1 MIQVVNRALDI
12 IEFIASSG
20 RKDVPLKEIAD
31 NLGLN
36 HGTCA
41 NIIKTLVTRDYL
53 EKTSERG
60 KGYGLGPM
68 LYFITGD
75 FSYSVD
81 LINAAKSHM
90 HELTANI
97 NENCMLGILRNNIRV
112 SLFDVYANQ
121 ELRVVNQEEKNAYE
135 TASGRVLLAFL
146 PSQKTKMFI
155 EKYGLPAKGKWEDVD
170 TLDDFE
176 FELEK
181 IRRKGYAL
189 HITKS
194 KVLGIAAPIYRNG
207 EAIASLGVFLPEF
220 RFNDDTKDSIV
231 EAMQQTAQL
240 VSEDLERIN
249 SKH

>member
-1 MIQVVNRALDI
+1 MIQVVNRAIDI

-31 NLGLN
+31 SLGLN

-90 HELTANI
+90 HELTARI
-97 NENCMLGILRNNIRV
+97 NENCMLGILRNNVRV

-121 ELRVVNQEEKNAYE
+121 ELRVVNQEEKDAYE
-135 TASGRVLLAFL
+135 TASGRVILAFL
-146 PSQKTKMFI
+146 PKQKIKAFVD
-155 EKYGLPAKGKWEDVD
+155 EHGLPTKEKWEDVQ
-170 TLDDFE
+170 THDDFE

-181 IRRKGYAL
+181 IRRKKYAL
-189 HITKS
+189 HVTKT
-194 KVLGIAAPIYRNG
+194 KVLGIASPIYRNG
-207 EAIASLGVFLPEF
+207 EVLASLGIFLPEF
-220 RFNDDTKDSIV
+220 RFNDESKNQII
-231 EAMQQTAQL
+231 EEMQNTAL
-240 VSEDLERIN
+240 LI
-249 SKH
+249 SKGLKSVNHKE